1 MSIIYFQ
8 RLEDFPAIF
17 LLLIFSLSELQ
28 YENILCI
35 IYTLLNMWMC
45 VLWPRICSTLVNVS
59 CNLQKNAYPGLSG
72 WSTPYMTITSIWLL
86 LLVRS
91 CLCLLKGMLAKSAV
105 DRRGS
110 VFSFLFLFVC
120 FCLFILHLIMRFQ
133 KFLSQEGNKG
143 SACMCMGWGCLFIE

>member
-1 MSIIYFQ
+1 MSVIYFQ

-59 CNLQKNAYPGLSG
+59 CNLQKNVYPALIG
-72 WSTPYMTITSIWLL
+72 WSIPYMTITSIWLL

-91 CLCLLKGMLAKSAV
+91 CLCLLN
-105 DRRGS
+105 
-110 VFSFLFLFVC
+110 
-120 FCLFILHLIMRFQ
+120 FCLLDLSINNSGFICSSSEIYQFLPHAFLHSVIRCTCYG
-133 KFLSQEGNKG
+133 FL
-143 SACMCMGWGCLFIE
+143 CLFENWVL